1 MPIGSFE
8 FLTGSSS
15 LTWPTG
21 VLFTYITKAI
31 PFPTFSILA
40 KQTTKLETCKSYWS
54 WQGSAEPGHEA
65 RSGIL
70 ATSEKCIYYGGR
82 NCKCRYKFIIR
93 DITQV
98 GQHSERC
105 FNVVTQGR
113 RSRWNRGGSWNAGW
127 EKPDPYHLSLPHA
140 VTINGFQVLLS
151 SITCRPAT
159 PQGRGICLTRPPPS
173 IQASSHPLMPRK
185 TPIPLPVPWL

>member
-21 VLFTYITKAI
+21 ILFTYITKAI

-54 WQGSAEPGHEA
+54 WQGSAERGHEA
-65 RSGIL
+65 GSGIL

-82 NCKCRYKFIIR
+82 NCKCSYRFIIR
-93 DITQV
+93 DIAQV
-98 GQHSERC
+98 GQRSERC
-105 FNVVTQGR
+105 LPWWPKDEGADETQEGPGMQDR
-113 RSRWNRGGSWNAGW
+113 KNQTLIIFPSPMLWLLMDFRSSW
-127 EKPDPYHLSLPHA
+127 A
-140 VTINGFQVLLS
+140 V
-151 SITCRPAT
+151 
-159 PQGRGICLTRPPPS
+159 
-173 IQASSHPLMPRK
+173 
-185 TPIPLPVPWL
+185 